1 MADNVTAN
9 AGSGGATFATDDVEG
24 VHYPIGK
31 LAFGAL
37 DTATIVSSAN
47 PLPTAVTQGTA
58 SSLNATVVQ
67 GTAAS
72 LNATVVQG
80 TAANLKV
87 EPAGAAAHDAAVSGN
102 PTRIAGR
109 AASATLAAVANGD
122 TCDLVTDLNGKLVT
136 MPYGVPEVTVSG
148 ATAAI
153 TGTSVAAVI
162 AAGASGVRNYVTSI
176 LVTNS
181 HATVG
186 TLVEIRDGT
195 TTVLWRGY
203 AAPLGG
209 GFSCHF
215 PKPLRGTAATAINA
229 YNITTGS
236 NTYVCAAGFQAP

>member
-9 AGSGGATFATDDVEG
+9 AGSGGATFATDDVSG

-47 PLPTAVTQGTA
+47 PLPAVVTQA
-58 SSLNATVVQ
+58 
-67 GTAAS
+67 TAA
-72 LNATVVQG
+72 A
-80 TAANLKV
+80 LKV
-87 EPAGAAAHDAAVSGN
+87 EAVGAAAHDAAVSGN
-102 PTRIAGR
+102 PTRVAGR
-109 AASATLAAVANGD
+109 AASATLAAVTNGD
-122 TCDLVTDLNGKLVT
+122 TCDIVTDLNGKIVT
-136 MPYGVPEVTVSG
+136 MPYSAPEVTVSG

-153 TGTSVAAVI
+153 TGTSVTEVV
-162 AAGASGVRNYVTSI
+162 AAGAASVRNYVTSI

-203 AAPLGG
+203 AAPAGG

-236 NTYVCAAGFQAP
+236 STYVCAAGFQAP

>member
-1 MADNVTAN
+1 MADHVTAN
-9 AGSGGATFATDDVEG
+9 AGSGGATFATDDIGG

-37 DTATIVSSAN
+37 DTATIVSATN
-47 PLPTAVTQGTA
+47 PLPETPRTPNGDSVCDDTNDAVKVVCATA
-58 SSLNATVVQ
+58 SLC
-67 GTAAS
+67 
-72 LNATVVQG
+72 
-80 TAANLKV
+80 KV

-109 AASATLAAVANGD
+109 AANATLAAVANGD
-122 TCDLVTDLNGKLVT
+122 TCDLVTDLNGKIVT
-136 MPYGVPEVTVSG
+136 MPYAVPEVTVSG

-153 TGTSVAAVI
+153 TGTSVAEVI
-162 AAGASGVRNYVTSI
+162 AAGAAGVRNYVTSL

-203 AAPLGG
+203 AAPAGG

-229 YNITTGS
+229 YNMTTGS